1 MAAHSRR
8 TRSTAS
14 RPLRAPVRDYGA
26 TDVRRLVGL
35 SAAVLRALV
44 RQRHVQPVRGSRGA
58 LRFSFQD
65 LIALR
70 TAHALGQAG
79 LSTRRI
85 TRALRELRQHLPAQ
99 LPLSGLS
106 IRAGGEHVVV
116 RQAGSEWEGGS
127 GQYLLALEVSF
138 GRSGLKLSA
147 TCADT
152 APRAPDRAPRR
163 VRPTAVTLDAEGLFL
178 QALEHEDAADGSG
191 AMRLYRRCLRMDA
204 RHPDA
209 RVNLARL
216 LHEAGQLEA
225 AERAYRHVSCASHV
239 VAQFNLA
246 VLMEDQGRIAEAVE
260 RYLSAVALDPAFADA
275 HHNLARLYEL
285 QGNAAHTIRHLHA
298 LQRLGVPP
306 LE

>member
-1 MAAHSRR
+1 
-8 TRSTAS
+8 
-14 RPLRAPVRDYGA
+14 VRDYGA

-85 TRALRELRQHLPAQ
+85 TRALRVLRQHLPAQ

-147 TCADT
+147 TSANT
-152 APRAPDRAPRR
+152 APLR

-178 QALEHEDAADGSG
+178 QALEREDAADGSG
-191 AMRLYRRCLRMDA
+191 AMGLYRRCLRMDA

-216 LHEAGQLEA
+216 LHETGQFEA
-225 AERAYRHVSCASHV
+225 AERLYLHVSCASHA